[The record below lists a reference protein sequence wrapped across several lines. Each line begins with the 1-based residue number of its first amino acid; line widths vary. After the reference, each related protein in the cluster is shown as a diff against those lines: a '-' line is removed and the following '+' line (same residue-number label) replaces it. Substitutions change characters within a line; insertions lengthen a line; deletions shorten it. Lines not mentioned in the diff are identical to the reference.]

1 MAGGLAKSFFP
12 IPVRKLIKNSL
23 HILVAS
29 GMFNSPVSVMV
40 QRYLNCMNI
49 TQNVTEIH
57 YNNDIKLIRQ
67 DGQEVTRMLKN
78 LVKHLP
84 IL

>member
-1 MAGGLAKSFFP
+1 MAGDLVKSVFP
-12 IPVRKLIKNSL
+12 IPVRKLIRNSL
-23 HILVAS
+23 HIPVAS
-29 GMFNSPVSVMV
+29 GMFNSPASVMV
-40 QRYLNCMNI
+40 QRYLNYMNI

-67 DGQEVTRMLKN
+67 DRQEVARMLEN

>member
-12 IPVRKLIKNSL
+12 VLVRKLIRNSL
-23 HILVAS
+23 HIPVAS
-29 GMFNSPVSVMV
+29 GMFNCPASVMV
-40 QRYLNCMNI
+40 QRYLNYMNI

-57 YNNDIKLIRQ
+57 YNNDIKLIRKN
-67 DGQEVTRMLKN
+67 GQEVARMLEN
-78 LVKHLP
+78 LVNHLP